1 MHKIYYDIKH
11 TTAKTEYLHISDQ
24 DIQIVHENI
33 LGILAYMSELSLSND
48 KDIRDFA
55 NWFKKPKKQFLYNS
69 KLKRSNSPQSLLAG
83 VINNI
88 VFGDQ
93 RDFSLVQ
100 LEAIESIINTS
111 IDIIEELE
119 RVKQIKLQSQ
129 PQFVKIFIQENLWG
143 NQND

>member
-1 MHKIYYDIKH
+1 
-11 TTAKTEYLHISDQ
+11 
-24 DIQIVHENI
+24 
-33 LGILAYMSELSLSND
+33 MSELSLSND

>member
-11 TTAKTEYLHISDQ
+11 TTAKTEYLHISNKDT
-24 DIQIVHENI
+24 QIVHENI
-33 LGILAYMSELSLSND
+33 LGILTYMSELSLSTD

-55 NWFKKPKKQFLYNS
+55 NWFKKPKKQFLYNT

-100 LEAIESIINTS
+100 LEAIENIINTS
-111 IDIIEELE
+111 IDIIQEIEQ
-119 RVKQIKLQSQ
+119 VKKIKLQDKPSLT
-129 PQFVKIFIQENLWG
+129 KMFIQENLWG
-143 NQND
+143 NQID